1 MFKIPQDKT
10 LPTHVFDE
18 PMAISI
24 NKARLRHLAS
34 LNLDLENKRVIDIGS
49 GVGHLAQFFVKKN
62 CQVFCIDGRKNNISS
77 LQLRY
82 PNLKSKVLDV
92 EKDDLSKYG
101 TFDIVFCYG
110 LLYHTKKPE
119 FVIKNISKVCRDLLL
134 LETCITDYPDYDVKF
149 VEDTSA
155 VNQALHATGCRPTPR
170 FVISHLR
177 GSGFSNI
184 YIPRRIPRHLD
195 FQFKYQGDGSIGK
208 DGHLIRQIFI
218 ASRSQLANHNLI
230 SVLDGSEL
238 YQKDF
243 LSKLPLPAIKILAEF
258 IYKPREIG
266 YLGHWQVGYTEGNL
280 TSYRNFLKR
289 LWGLLLLKS
298 DKPATLAITWYNN
311 IKLAISLDSEIS
323 RCVYIEGVYE
333 PNQFYFLSKF
343 LKKGT
348 VFIDVGAN
356 VGLYSLF
363 ASRLVGKTGQVVAIE
378 PSRREFNR
386 LKQNLKMNKTKNIKA
401 LKLALTDSNAIKK
414 LNVAVSPYDGHNSF
428 GPFGY
433 ETTKTDHTED
443 VVTKTLDKLI
453 QETTIKQ
460 IDAIKIDVEGAEL
473 SVLKGGLRTLK
484 LLKPLL
490 LMELSDRTL
499 TKQGSNSNQIWK
511 LLTRL
516 SYIIYEFN
524 QSSEK
529 LREARQKKNYD
540 GENIIAIPKNKSYLS
555 KMML

>member
-1 MFKIPQDKT
+1 MNSHINILQDRT
-10 LPTHVFDE
+10 LPTSVFDE
-18 PMAISI
+18 PIALKI
-24 NKARLRHLAS
+24 NKARLNNLSS
-34 LNLDLENKRVIDIGS
+34 LGLDLNGKSVIDIGC
-49 GVGHLAQFFVKKN
+49 GIGHLAQFFLQNN
-62 CQVFCIDGRKNNISS
+62 CKVFCIDGRKDNISN
-77 LQLRY
+77 LRLRY
-82 PNLKSKVLDV
+82 PNLKCKVIDV
-92 EKDDLSKYG
+92 EKEDLSKYG

-110 LLYHTKKPE
+110 LLYHTKKTD
-119 FVIKNISKVCRDLLL
+119 FVLKNISKICKDLLL
-134 LETCITDYPDYDVKF
+134 LETCIIDSPDYDVKF

-155 VNQALHATGCRPTPR
+155 VNQALHHIGSRPTLK
-170 FVISHLR
+170 FVISNLR
-177 GSGFSNI
+177 GNDFSNV
-184 YIPRRIPRHLD
+184 YVPRKTPRHHD
-195 FQFKYQGDGSIGK
+195 FEFKYIGDGSIER

-218 ASRSQLANHNLI
+218 ASRSQLVNHNLF
-230 SVLDGSEL
+230 SVLDGGEL
-238 YQKDF
+238 YQEDF

-266 YLGHWQVGYTEGNL
+266 PLPYWQVGHTEGNI

-298 DKPATLAITWYNN
+298 NKPVELDITWYNS
-311 IKLAISLDSEIS
+311 IKLSISLDSEIS
-323 RCVYIEGVYE
+323 RCVYVECFYE

-343 LKKGT
+343 LKKGMT
-348 VFIDVGAN
+348 FVDVGAN

-414 LNVAVSPYDGHNSF
+414 LNVAVFPYDGHNSF
-428 GPFGY
+428 GTFGY
-433 ETTKTDHTED
+433 ETTKIDHTEE

-453 QETTIKQ
+453 QETKMKQ

-473 SVLKGGLRTLK
+473 TALKSGLRTLK

-499 TKQGSNSNQIWK
+499 TKQGSSSNQIWK

-524 QSSEK
+524 QSSGK

-540 GENIIAIPKNKSYLS
+540 GENIIAIPQNKSYS
-555 KMML
+555 Q